1 MATRTYEKEDL
12 TVLWDSSRCIHTG
25 ICLRALPTVFDVRSR
40 PWVRV
45 DGAGADEIAAAVRK
59 CPTGALRYTRGGE
72 LEPAPEETTMI
83 PVRNGPL
90 IVRGR
95 LRVLDPSSGGAIAEE
110 TRLALCR
117 CGKSQNEPF
126 CDNSHRRTHFEESA
140 PLPHPG
146 RPDAA
151 SPADVCPPQDFVLE

>member
-1 MATRTYEKEDL
+1 MPTRSYDKDEL

-25 ICLRALPTVFDVRSR
+25 ICLRTLPEVFDVRSR

-59 CPTGALRYTRGGE
+59 CPTGALRYVRDGE
-72 LEPAPEETTMI
+72 SEPGPNETTMI

-95 LRVLDPSSGGAIAEE
+95 LRVIDPSTGAAIAEE
-110 TRLALCR
+110 TRLTLCR

-126 CDNSHRRTHFEESA
+126 CDNSHRRTGFEESGSQA
-140 PLPHPG
+140 MPQ
-146 RPDAA
+146 RAEA
-151 SPADVCPPQDFVLE
+151 ESPAEICPPQDFVLE